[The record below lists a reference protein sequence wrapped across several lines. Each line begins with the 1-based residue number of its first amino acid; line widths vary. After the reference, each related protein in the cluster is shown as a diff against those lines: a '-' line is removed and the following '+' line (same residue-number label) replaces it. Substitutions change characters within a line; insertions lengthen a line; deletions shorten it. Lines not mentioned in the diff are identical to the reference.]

1 MSIPKEP
8 RQIMINLM
16 YLVLTALLALNVS
29 NEILHAFKVINQ
41 SVTSSNSAIVD
52 KNKVLYDTFDQL
64 EGQEGQKDRVKPYND
79 KAKEIKKEADAAVK
93 FLEDWKEKVVA
104 RAGGRDEK
112 GEFNKED
119 DIDAS
124 TFLLVEQKGGDDIKK
139 RLVALRTKMLS
150 VVTDAEAKKGMDKNL
165 PIKIVEPEKTENNPQ
180 ADWSYGY
187 FHNMPT
193 VAAVTLLAKFQ
204 NDIRNS
210 EAQVLNQLMNEAGNE
225 QIKFD
230 QMAAIAVP
238 KNSYVLAGQKVEA
251 SIMLAAYNKAVQPQ
265 VVSSGGGGRITK
277 VENGV
282 ATWET
287 TASGAGVQK
296 VQGSV
301 SIDLGGRKETRQ
313 YAFEYM
319 VGSTGASIQLDKM
332 NVFYIGVPNPVTV
345 SAAGYSLQ
353 DVFLSVEGAQV
364 TAGSAGIGHYDVVVD
379 KQVDVMANVVAK
391 KAGGGQETVG
401 SMKVRVKRI
410 PDPMPY
416 VGTKNGGFMSSA
428 EFKVQTGVTAKL
440 LNFDFDTKFSVVG
453 FEMSIL
459 PKRAELIGPFKVEKS
474 SRFDANSQLA
484 EARSRCKPG
493 DKVFIDNV
501 LAVGPDKQTRK
512 LPSLILTL
520 Q

>member
-41 SVTSSNSAIVD
+41 SVTSSNLAIVD
-52 KNKVLYDTFDQL
+52 KNAKIYETFN
-64 EGQEGQKDRVKPYND
+64 EIESQEAQRDRIKPFND
-79 KAKEIKKEADAAVK
+79 KAKEIKKESDAAVK
-93 FLEDWKEKVVA
+93 YLEDWKEKVVA

-124 TFLLVEQKGGDDIKK
+124 TFLLVEQKGGAEIKS
-139 RLVALRTKMLS
+139 RLVALRSKMLG
-150 VVTDAEAKKGMDKNL
+150 VVTDPAVKSSMEKNL
-165 PIKIVEPEKTENNPQ
+165 PIKIVEPEKSENNPQ

-210 EAQVLNQLMNEAGNE
+210 EAQVLNQLLTEAGN
-225 QIKFD
+225 QQMKFD
-230 QMAAIAVP
+230 EMAAIAVP

-251 SIMLAAYNKAVQPQ
+251 NIMLAAYNKAVQPQ
-265 VVSSGGGGRITK
+265 VVSSGGGGRVTK

-282 ATWET
+282 AIWET
-287 TASGAGVQK
+287 TASGTGVQK
-296 VQGSV
+296 VQGTV
-301 SIDLGGRKETRQ
+301 SIDLGGRKETRN
-313 YAFEYM
+313 YSFEYM

-332 NVFYIGVPNPVTV
+332 NVFYIGVDNPVTI

-353 DVFLSVEGAQV
+353 DVFLSVEGADVKQ
-364 TAGSAGIGHYDVVVD
+364 GSVPGHYDVVVD
-379 KQVDVMANVVAK
+379 KQVDVEAKVIAK
-391 KAGGGQETVG
+391 KTGGGQEPVG